1 MSRRLLAAALLLLV
15 AAPVSAQLPE
25 RAVRR
30 TIPISRAF
38 GRALAAGT
46 RDSTGHPGPRY
57 WQLTTDYHIVATLD
71 TESAQLAG
79 FEQVTIHNPSDSA
92 LSRVVLRLY
101 QNLFAPNSKKSAT
114 LPEIT
119 GGITVTRLIANGD
132 TIDVDSAA
140 AEWSTTTVVSI
151 PLSKPIAAGDS
162 GWLVVAW
169 KFRVPE
175 SPDGRGGG
183 ERMGRWGHR
192 LFQLA
197 QWYPQVAAY
206 DDLHGWDQADYLG
219 EGEFYNNFGSFDVTL
234 GLPAGWL
241 VGATGVLQNPDSVL
255 APEVRQRLS
264 HATESD
270 STISVVSK
278 DGRGPGKATL
288 TGNDIVIRG
297 LNGPSG
303 PSAESVATTGRLT
316 WHFTADSVGDFAWA
330 TSRDFVWDATRA
342 TIPGRGP
349 IPINIFYLPEH
360 PKYKTV
366 GPFARHALEFYSG
379 LWIPYRFPQFTQVDG
394 PEGGMEY
401 PMLTMS
407 GPWFGVTDHE
417 IGHQWWPMMVANN
430 ETQYGWMDEG
440 FNEYMNILS
449 GAAFEKK
456 PAVLDSLGQ
465 GYGKDALVDDQATM
479 MWDSNHAGDWYG
491 YVTYSKAPMMFSA
504 LGGVVGDSAAVRAM
518 REYAQAWRG
527 KHPSP
532 WDFMFGMNRSLGRDL
547 GWFWYYWLFTTET
560 VDGSIQKVETAGGT
574 TKVTVRQAGEMPSP
588 VVLRVEFAPTG
599 PAIRPMKNAVITGN
613 LATVT
618 WPVDVWFAG
627 SRTFV
632 ASLRFGG
639 RKVERITLDPGARF
653 PDRDPSDNVWPR

>member
-1 MSRRLLAAALLLLV
+1 MNQRLLAAAALLLL
-15 AAPVSAQLPE
+15 AAPVSAQRPE

-30 TIPISRAF
+30 TIPISR
-38 GRALAAGT
+38 GIERGLIAGT
-46 RDSTGHPGPRY
+46 RDSTGRPGPRY
-57 WQLTTDYHIVATLD
+57 WQLRTDYSILASLDTGTATL
-71 TESAQLAG
+71 SG
-79 FEQVTIHNPSDSA
+79 VEQITIHNPSDSA
-92 LSRVVLRLY
+92 LRQIVLRLY
-101 QNLFAPNSKKSAT
+101 QNLFAPNSKKSAS

-119 GGITVTRLIANGD
+119 EGIRIRWLVANGD
-132 TIDVDSAA
+132 TVDVDSAA

-151 PLSKPIAAGDS
+151 PLSRPIPPGGTGTLATT
-162 GWLVVAW
+162 WL
-169 KFRVPE
+169 FRVPE

-197 QWYPQVAAY
+197 QWYPQIAVY
-206 DDLHGWDQADYLG
+206 DDLRGWDHEEYLG
-219 EGEFYNNFGSFDVTL
+219 EGEFYNNFGSFDVRL
-234 GLPAGWL
+234 SVPAGWL
-241 VGATGVLQNPDSVL
+241 VGATGVLQNSDSVL
-255 APEVRQRLS
+255 SPELRERLG
-264 HATESD
+264 HALESD
-270 STISVVSK
+270 STVSIVGK
-278 DGRGPGKATL
+278 DGRGAGKATL
-288 TGNDIVIRG
+288 TGSDIVIRG
-297 LNGPSG
+297 LNASPGQS
-303 PSAESVATTGRLT
+303 SDTTTTTGRLT

-349 IPINIFYLPEH
+349 IPVNILYLPEH
-360 PKYKTV
+360 PRYKTV
-366 GPFARHALEFYSG
+366 GPFARHALEFYSS
-379 LWIPYRFPQFTQVDG
+379 LWMPYRFPQFTQVDG

-407 GPWFGVTDHE
+407 GPGFGVTDHE
-417 IGHQWWPMMVANN
+417 IGHQWWPMMVGNN

-465 GYGKDALVDDQATM
+465 SYGKNALIPEQATM
-479 MWDSNHAGDWYG
+479 MWDGNYAGDWYG

-504 LGGVVGDSAAVRAM
+504 LGGVVGDSAVVRAM
-518 REYAQAWRG
+518 SEYAHTWRG

-560 VDGSIQKVETAGGT
+560 VDGSIQKVVTAGGT
-574 TKVTVRQAGEMPSP
+574 TRVTIHQAGEMPSP
-588 VVLRVEFAPTG
+588 VVLRVELAADG
-599 PAIRPMKNAVITGN
+599 PAIRPMKNAVVSGTV
-613 LATVT
+613 ATVT
-618 WPVDVWFAG
+618 WPVDVWFTG
-627 SRTFV
+627 NRTFV
-632 ASLRFGG
+632 ATLNFGR
-639 RKVERITLDPGARF
+639 RKIERITLDPGARF

>member
-1 MSRRLLAAALLLLV
+1 MNRSFLAVALLALV
-15 AAPVSAQLPE
+15 TPLAAQLPE

-30 TIPISRAF
+30 NIPISRAF
-38 GRALAAGT
+38 GQALAAGT
-46 RDSTGHPGPRY
+46 RDSTGRPGPRY
-57 WQLTTDYHIVATLD
+57 WQLTTDYSIVATLD
-71 TESAQLAG
+71 TESATLSG
-79 FEQVTIHNPSDSA
+79 VERVTIHNPSDSA

-119 GGITVTRLIANGD
+119 GGVRVTHLIANGD

-151 PLSKPIAAGDS
+151 PLSKPIPAGGS
-162 GWLVVAW
+162 GWLFTTW
-169 KFRVPE
+169 TFRVPE
-175 SPDGRGGG
+175 SPDLRGGG
-183 ERMGRWGHR
+183 ERMGRWGRR

-219 EGEFYNNFGSFDVTL
+219 EGEFYNNFGSFDVHLTV
-234 GLPAGWL
+234 PAGWL
-241 VGATGVLQNPDSVL
+241 VGATGVLQNAEELL
-255 APEVRQRLS
+255 APEVRERLG

-270 STISVVSK
+270 STIAIVGK
-278 DGRGPGKATL
+278 DDRGPGKATL
-288 TGNDIVIRG
+288 TGSDIVLQG
-297 LNGPSG
+297 PNGAAGQRPVG
-303 PSAESVATTGRLT
+303 GRLT

-330 TSRDFVWDATRA
+330 TSRDYVWDATRA

-349 IPINIFYLPEH
+349 IPVNILYLPEH
-360 PKYKTV
+360 PRYRTV

-379 LWIPYRFPQFTQVDG
+379 LWMPYRFPQFTQVDG

-449 GAAFEKK
+449 GAAFEQK

-465 GYGKDALVDDQATM
+465 GYGKEALVDDQATM
-479 MWDSNHAGDWYG
+479 MWDSNHSGDWYG
-491 YVTYSKAPMMFSA
+491 FVTYGKAPMMFSA
-504 LGGVVGDSAAVRAM
+504 LGGVVGDSAVRRAM
-518 REYAQAWRG
+518 SEYAHTWRG
-527 KHPSP
+527 RHPSP

-560 VDGSIQKVETAGGT
+560 VDGSIQKVATAGGT
-574 TKVTVRQAGEMPSP
+574 TKVTIHQDGEMPSP
-588 VVLRVEFAPTG
+588 VVLRVEFAADG
-599 PAIRPMKNAVITGN
+599 PAIRPMKNAVVSGN
-613 LATVT
+613 VATVT

-627 SRTFV
+627 KRTFV
-632 ASLRFGG
+632 ATLDFG
-639 RKVERITLDPGARF
+639 RRRIERITLDPGARF
-653 PDRDPSDNVWPR
+653 PDRNPADNVWPR